1 MPLTAFPKKNLNIPP
16 GTPCKKFTIEI
27 SAPSLPQALL
37 VHVSG
42 GIFLWQSETKAAPTQ
57 RHNRPVTANPI
68 SRSNVHLL
76 TALNRSFGW
85 LVSKKVT
92 DYQTE
97 MSEAICWLIVQSQ
110 ITGGAGR
117 WQPGKDSHFILGS
130 HTPQFSS
137 EVFYPLQGAFMLLSE
152 NLSPWTPHR
161 LMLQASLQR
170 DLLRDPPSGI
180 LFQKLECF
188 EALSLRYYSSVL
200 KNISSRIE
208 TQT

>member
-97 MSEAICWLIVQSQ
+97 MSEAICWLIVRSQ

-117 WQPGKDSHFILGS
+117 WQPWEGQSFHPWLTHTSILFWSLLPSPGCLHAPFRKPEPLDTSSSHVTG
-130 HTPQFSS
+130 Q
-137 EVFYPLQGAFMLLSE
+137 
-152 NLSPWTPHR
+152 SPERSPER
-161 LMLQASLQR
+161 SPI
-170 DLLRDPPSGI
+170 RDPFPEVGVFWGI
-180 LFQKLECF
+180 VLE
-188 EALSLRYYSSVL
+188 VL
-200 KNISSRIE
+200 
-208 TQT
+208 